1 MQIVFGPEHIAPHLS
16 GDNGSYEWWY
26 FDFIDNANEYS
37 AVIIFLTGNPFSPQ
51 YNIGV
56 DSHFKNVSDSPPN
69 PFDFSAISV
78 NIYLRQR
85 LVYRTLF
92 EFSKESYS
100 VVQDETSLRINIDS
114 SCISYE
120 KNTGNWIIDINYNSE
135 RYAEK
140 LRAEFIFKPLTDHG
154 ASIVMDKKISDYKHF
169 WMPASPVCDVS
180 AKIVSYRN
188 DRRKK
193 MELSGFGYAD
203 HNWGAEP
210 MFKGID
216 DWYWGRAIS
225 DDYCLIY
232 YYVKY
237 EKPAVE
243 KFSSLFLF
251 EKNKLVYQSN
261 DFPFEVRNSRN
272 YWMLSY
278 GGIVKGKTDELSLR
292 CVSEKLVDNGPFYIR
307 AIAEFDVE
315 YKGKSIF
322 HKHEGFSEYIAPKR
336 LKSKF
341 LKNFVN
347 LRIKR
352 IS

>member
-1 MQIVFGPEHIAPHLS
+1 MQIVFGPEHIGPHLT
-16 GDNGSYEWWY
+16 GDTGSYEWWY
-26 FDFIDNANEYS
+26 FDFIDNASEYS
-37 AVIIFLTGNPFSPQ
+37 AVIIFLTGNPFSPE

-56 DSHFKNVSDSPPN
+56 DNHNRNPSVKAPN

-78 NIYLRQR
+78 NLYLKQR

-92 EFSKESYS
+92 EFGEESYS
-100 VVQDETSLRINIDS
+100 VFQDENSMRITIDNS
-114 SCISYE
+114 SITYDKSSR
-120 KNTGNWIIDINYNSE
+120 NWSIDINYNSE
-135 RYAEK
+135 RYADK

-154 ASIVMDKKISDYKHF
+154 GSIMMDNKESEYKHF
-169 WMPASPVCDVS
+169 WMPASPVCDVT
-180 AKIVSYRN
+180 AKIVSYKN
-188 DRRKK
+188 QRRKK
-193 MELSGFGYAD
+193 IELSGFGYAD

-216 DWYWGRAIS
+216 DWYWGRVIS
-225 DDYCLIY
+225 DDHCLIF

-237 EKPAVE
+237 EKPSLE

-261 DFPFEVRNSRN
+261 DFPFEVKNSRN

-278 GGIVKGKTDELSLR
+278 GGTIKGKAGELIIK
-292 CVSEKLVDNGPFYIR
+292 CISEKLVDNGPFYIR
-307 AIAEFDVE
+307 SLADFDVE

-322 HKHEGFSEYIAPKR
+322 RKHEGFSEYISPKR